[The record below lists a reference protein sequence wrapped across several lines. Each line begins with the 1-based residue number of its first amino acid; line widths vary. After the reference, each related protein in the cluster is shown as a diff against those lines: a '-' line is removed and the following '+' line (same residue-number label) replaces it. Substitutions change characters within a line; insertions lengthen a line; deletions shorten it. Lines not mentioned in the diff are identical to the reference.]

1 MAAATAVCAG
11 GRSRRPLPGR
21 LSRAAVARFEY
32 ISDIIRTKI
41 AELTGPRAL
50 IEATLPAYDPMT
62 RPKTVARAG
71 KAAGIAELYACPPS
85 ALSW

>member
-11 GRSRRPLPGR
+11 GRSRRPLPGW
-21 LSRAAVARFEY
+21 LCRAAVARSGY
-32 ISDIIRTKI
+32 ICGIIRTKI

-50 IEATLPAYDPMT
+50 IGATLPAYDPWT
-62 RPKTVARAG
+62 RPKVAARAG
-71 KAAGIAELYACPPS
+71 KAAGLAELRACPPA

>member
-1 MAAATAVCAG
+1 MAAATAVGAG

-21 LSRAAVARFEY
+21 LSRAAVARSGY

-62 RPKTVARAG
+62 RPKTVARVG
-71 KAAGIAELYACPPS
+71 KAAGLAELYAWPPA
-85 ALSW
+85 ALCW